1 MATKTFRLFKMLP
14 GFLLGVAAVIDLGAT
29 MDIYNTDKTPAEAD
43 YKAIASDWQMT
54 GVDLQKP
61 FEEYKVDYVK

>member
-54 GVDLQKP
+54 GVDLQKA